1 VALLNCLFQHSNHG
15 RLNWR
20 KFDAKYFLRF
30 LGGHLVV
37 VVQNVKNSLTVLDEE
52 RKKPNHGNRRGPFRR
67 SIAFLGKCFVE
78 DVD

>member
-1 VALLNCLFQHSNHG
+1 
-15 RLNWR
+15 
-20 KFDAKYFLRF
+20 
-30 LGGHLVV
+30 LVV